1 MSLSTPKEVCYNED
15 FYRNALKEFIRTT
28 STQILDLHLADP
40 MSHYIRTT
48 SLQKDVKYWA
58 LQNPLGNRVFLDT
71 MMLFVSQY
79 MQKAHFYQQRN
90 NFEQKKILEAAQ
102 WSEDKCEQEWTSV
115 FSHIDQKYK
124 ELGFSQKFYAH
135 EWTHSSIEEHAIIW
149 TKLLEEWQ
157 FYLDQNLQKQKETYI
172 ETNQTRQNQILLN
185 NLTATQ
191 EYVKKKNLSNEDVF
205 QTLALMGGRWTT
217 VEFER
222 LHQITRLQYKYPIL
236 IDIADRMG
244 RKEDPNGKRR
254 VQSTYGQQNLGR
266 SKAKNDIT
274 GIGTSRDLESLL
286 PSEVACFADSD
297 LYDVFLKKYVTG
309 QLQTFDH
316 KSHILHTARSLR
328 TQAANTQ
335 GPVIICTD
343 MSGSMNGEPSR
354 IALSLTMRLAEM
366 CEQQDRSCFLI
377 AFDTY
382 AQPIDIRK
390 NRTQLLQFFTAKST
404 GDTDAQRMI
413 DLTEKTLQSNHQ
425 YFGADILWISDF
437 RIPIPPDS
445 SLQKI
450 NLLQNNGSRF
460 YGLQIGIAENRWTP
474 YFDKIY
480 HIEDVNA
487 SLY

>member
-1 MSLSTPKEVCYNED
+1 MSLSNPKGVCYNED

-28 STQILDLHLADP
+28 STPALDLHLADP
-40 MSHYIRTT
+40 MSHYIRTA

-58 LQNPLGNRVFLDT
+58 LHNSLGNRVFLDT

-79 MQKAHFYQQRN
+79 MQKTHFYRQRN
-90 NFEQKKILEAAQ
+90 NFEQKKIIDATQ
-102 WSEDKCEQEWTSV
+102 WSEDKYEAEWTSV
-115 FSHIDQKYK
+115 LSHIDQKYK
-124 ELGFSQKFYAH
+124 NLGFSLNFYEH

-149 TKLLEEWQ
+149 IKLLEEWQ
-157 FYLDQNLQKQKETYI
+157 FYLDQNLQKQKEAYI
-172 ETNQTRQNQILLN
+172 QTNQARQNQILLN

-191 EYVKKKNLSNEDVF
+191 EFFKKNLSNEDIF

-217 VEFER
+217 IEFER

-236 IDIADRMG
+236 IDIADHIG
-244 RKEDPNGKRR
+244 RKEDPNGKRQ
-254 VQSTYGQQNLGR
+254 VQSTHGQQNLGR
-266 SKAKNDIT
+266 SKAKNDII
-274 GIGTSRDLESLL
+274 GIGSGRDFESLL
-286 PSEVACFADSD
+286 PSEVACFADTD
-297 LYDVFLKKYVTG
+297 LHDIFLKKYVTG

-316 KSHILHTARSLR
+316 KSHILHTARNLH
-328 TQAANTQ
+328 TQAAKTQ

-366 CEQQDRSCFLI
+366 CEQQERSCFLI

-382 AQPIDIRK
+382 ARPIDIRQ
-390 NRTQLLQFFTAKST
+390 NRAQLLQFFTSKST

-413 DLTEKTLQSNHQ
+413 ELTEETLQSNHQ

-437 RIPIPPDS
+437 RIPIPPVS

-480 HIEDVNA
+480 RIEDVNT